1 MPTLTPTQMHALGDL
16 WADNTSREFDAILA
30 LADALGFER
39 AKTILSAF
47 TTNAAPSP
55 LADYREVSEDDR
67 LLASYP
73 IHTLAQAIRARD
85 CAVVVFSP
93 EDIFE
98 RFDGPTGDATRW
110 MGDNANR
117 LEDRMSEHGN
127 QTLDDLLMY
136 DAVYYD
142 EEGAEAEE
150 GERTAYESAR
160 GAYWYVDEV
169 KGGERYTIAKHLTE
183 DEAQAIADGA
193 DPYDGE
199 TGKA

>member
-1 MPTLTPTQMHALGDL
+1 MPALTDTQMERLGDL
-16 WADNTSREFDAILA
+16 WEDNTAREFDAILA
-30 LADALGFER
+30 LSEALGYER
-39 AKTILSAF
+39 ARVILGAF
-47 TTNAAPSP
+47 TSDAAPSP
-55 LADYREVSEDDR
+55 LNTDRAVSEDDR

-127 QTLDDLLMY
+127 QALDDLLMS

-169 KGGERYTIAKHLTE
+169 KGGESFTIAKHLTE